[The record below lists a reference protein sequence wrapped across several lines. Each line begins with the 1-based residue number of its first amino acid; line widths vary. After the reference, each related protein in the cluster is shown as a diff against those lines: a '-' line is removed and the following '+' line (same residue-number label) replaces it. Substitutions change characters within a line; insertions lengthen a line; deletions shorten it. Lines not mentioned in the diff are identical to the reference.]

1 MIRFLLLVSVLRVS
15 SAFAPLLSTRSNAVK
30 EQIVPSCG
38 DVGNCVFVPKRS
50 VRLAAASSS
59 ADDADSSSGEH
70 AILGGVSKFERWFAD
85 VAKEQKAKHAAFQSG
100 TLRGLEYSGKD
111 KRNIL
116 VVPDKLVLKTDYN
129 RNKERTVDENWDS
142 NLSVLLLKECLQGE
156 ESELS
161 GYCSLLCRGVD
172 FNSVACPPSTA
183 PNALRHWT
191 ANQKA
196 RLRRSE
202 VGEKLVKTAK
212 RQMNRWSKKYE
223 DLPDEDRALITE
235 EQFLWAMEAVNS
247 RAFKGN
253 YGGGNLNKLQSLT
266 LPFLAAIAGLIFLL
280 AADDDMA
287 DMIAQFFGLLII
299 APAALSLAEENKGP
313 DAAQADAVLLPF
325 IDSANHLEKAESTIE
340 FNPVTG
346 EFTLEIG
353 RNCQVKEEDGQTQLY
368 ISYGPKT
375 DRELLLNYGFLPGA
389 DKVKA
394 ESSDD
399 DEDAMRD
406 AQRKRLAHV
415 FVRQN

>member
-1 MIRFLLLVSVLRVS
+1 MSLLGFS
-15 SAFAPLLSTRSNAVK
+15 SAFAPRSSHSIVKNQELSCK
-30 EQIVPSCG
+30 ELGKLRFSQRHTARVT
-38 DVGNCVFVPKRS
+38 
-50 VRLAAASSS
+50 SSS
-59 ADDADSSSGEH
+59 SVYAGFSEPVM
-70 AILGGVSKFERWFAD
+70 GGVSQFENWFSS

-116 VVPDKLVLKTDYN
+116 VVPDNLVLKTNYN

-142 NLSVLLLKECLQGE
+142 NLSVLLLKECLKGS

-172 FNSVACPPSTA
+172 FSSVPSPPSTA
-183 PNALRHWT
+183 PNSLRHWT
-191 ANQKA
+191 TNQKA

-202 VGEKLVKTAK
+202 VGEKLIKTAK

-223 DLPDEDRALITE
+223 ALPEEDRALITE

-253 YGGGNLNKLQSLT
+253 YGGGALNKLQSLT
-266 LPFLAAIAGLIFLL
+266 FPILAAIAGLIFLF
-280 AADDDMA
+280 AGDDDAA
-287 DMIAQFFGLLII
+287 DMIAQFCGLLVV
-299 APAALSLAEENKGP
+299 APAALSLAEESKGP

-325 IDSANHLEKAESTIE
+325 IDSANHLEEAESNIE

-353 RNCQVKEEDGQTQLY
+353 RNCQVEEGDGRTQLF

-389 DKVKA
+389 DGVKT
-394 ESSDD
+394 ERDDD
-399 DEDAMRD
+399 DEDALRD
-406 AQRKRLAHV
+406 AQRKRLAEI
-415 FVRQN
+415 FVRQNPNF